1 MEEKVCNKCGE
12 RKTVTEFYKL
22 GYRYQRVC
30 KACDNARRKA
40 CYETC
45 DKDQHALKSIKSR
58 AIAKGI
64 PFDLDIEDIA
74 FPSVCPV
81 LGLKLSR
88 ERGGKTN
95 ASPSVDRIIPSLGYV
110 KGNVQV
116 ISELANRMKA
126 DATPE
131 QLLLFADWVYKT
143 YKVKKITLT
152 KENV

>member
-12 RKTVTEFYKL
+12 RKAVSEFYKQ
-22 GYRYQRVC
+22 GQGYQRVC
-30 KACDNARRKA
+30 KVCDNARRKA
-40 CYETC
+40 CYEAC
-45 DKDQHALKSIKSR
+45 DKDQHSLKSIKAR
-58 AIAKGI
+58 AVAKGL
-64 PFDLDIEDIA
+64 PFDLTLDDIA
-74 FPSVCPV
+74 VPSVCPV

-88 ERGGKTN
+88 EVGGKAN
-95 ASPSVDRIIPSLGYV
+95 SSPSVDRVVPSLGYV

-131 QLLLFADWVYKT
+131 QLLLFADWIYKT

-152 KENV
+152 KET